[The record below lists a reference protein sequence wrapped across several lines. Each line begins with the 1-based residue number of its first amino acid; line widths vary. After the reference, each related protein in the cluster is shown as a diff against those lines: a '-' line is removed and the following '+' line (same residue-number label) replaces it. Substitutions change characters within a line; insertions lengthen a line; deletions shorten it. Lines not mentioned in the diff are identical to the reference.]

1 MDCFWMLGF
10 FQRLRGLLG
19 TFPGQATG
27 SALVFEHTHSLHTL
41 GMRYPID
48 VAFLDGDGRVVM
60 SERAVRPGRVRF
72 CRQGLTAV
80 EREAS
85 ASPWFILGDVPRFV
99 CGTQ

>member
-1 MDCFWMLGF
+1 MDCFWMKGF

-19 TFPGQATG
+19 TLPGQTTG
-27 SALVFEHTHSLHTL
+27 SVLVFEYTHSLHTL

-48 VAFLDGDGRVVM
+48 VAFLDGEGRVVM

-72 CRQGLTAV
+72 CWQGSTAV
-80 EREAS
+80 EREVS
-85 ASPWFILGDVPRFV
+85 SSPWFILGDAPRFV